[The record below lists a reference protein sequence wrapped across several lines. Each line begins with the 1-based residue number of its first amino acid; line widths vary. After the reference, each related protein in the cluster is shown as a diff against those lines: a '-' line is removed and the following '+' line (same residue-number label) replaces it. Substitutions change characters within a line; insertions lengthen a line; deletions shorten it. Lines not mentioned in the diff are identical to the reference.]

1 MSNKMKL
8 FTKITA
14 AAMAATMM
22 FAVTPSASAQQINS
36 IQELLDKVRSDS
48 ATTRAENQQREA
60 DFRARRD
67 QQASKLREARAELAR
82 LEAQARRVQST
93 FDTNQGRID
102 SLSDELKAAQGDFGE
117 VFGLAR
123 AKAGEFKATLDASL
137 ITSQY
142 PNRTEVLGRV
152 SESKALPSTDELNA
166 IWQAMLGEIRAQ
178 RETTTYQ
185 APVANENDGAPQAV
199 TRVGPFAVFTESGSN
214 FLEYTP
220 AAESGDI
227 TLALLKSQPGGAISS
242 AASAVN
248 KAGAG
253 DVVFAPIDPTRGGLL
268 KSLERVPTPIER
280 FGNPFLLKTGHGG
293 VIGLIIAWLTIIGV
307 LFGLFRI
314 FVLFTTASAV
324 NGQKR
329 KAQASKGNPLGRVM
343 MAYDRAKGSDA
354 EHVELVLDEAI
365 LQESPKLERGLTLL
379 KLGAGIAPL
388 LGLLGTV
395 TGMIKTFQAMMIY
408 GTGDPQLMAGGIS
421 EALVTT
427 MMGLVAAIPLLILH
441 SFCSSLARGVQ
452 STLEEQS
459 AGIVAR
465 HIENRSS

>member
-1 MSNKMKL
+1 MKI

-22 FAVTPSASAQQINS
+22 FAVTPASAQQINS
-36 IQELLDKVRSDS
+36 VQELLDKVRQDS

-67 QQASKLREARAELAR
+67 QQSSKLAAARAELAQ
-82 LEAQARRVQST
+82 LERRARQVQSE
-93 FDTNQGRID
+93 FDGNQRRID
-102 SLSDELKAAQGDFGE
+102 GLSAELRAAQGDFGE

-123 AKAGEFKATLDASL
+123 SKAGEFKATLDASL
-137 ITSQY
+137 ITAQY
-142 PNRTEVLGRV
+142 PTRTEVLGRV
-152 SESKALPSTDELNA
+152 SESKALPNTDELNA
-166 IWQAMLGEIRAQ
+166 IWQTMLGEIRAQ
-178 RETTTYQ
+178 REVTTFE
-185 APVANENDGAPQAV
+185 APVANENDGAPQSV
-199 TRVGPFAVFTESGSN
+199 TRVGPFAAFTAGDGK
-214 FLEYTP
+214 FLEYK
-220 AAESGDI
+220 AASEEGDI
-227 TLALLKSQPGGAISS
+227 KLAALPAQPGGAISA
-242 AASAVN
+242 AASGVT

-253 DVVFAPIDPTRGGLL
+253 DVVYAPIDPTRGGLL
-268 KSLERVPTPIER
+268 KSLERVPTFTER
-280 FGNPFLLKTGHGG
+280 FGNPFTLKRGHGG
-293 VIGLIIAWLTIIGV
+293 TIGLIIEWLLIIGV
-307 LFGLFRI
+307 IFGILKIVSLFLTSSS
-314 FVLFTTASAV
+314 VSA
-324 NGQKR
+324 QKR
-329 KAQASKGNPLGRVM
+329 KAQPSKSNPLGRVM
-343 MAYDRAKGSDA
+343 MAYDKAKGHDA

-427 MMGLVAAIPLLILH
+427 MLGLVAAIPLLILH

-452 STLEEQS
+452 ATLEEQS

-465 HIENRSS
+465 HVENRGS